1 MKEIICTAAG
11 IAGAAIAAVF
21 GGWNASLGTLMICMA
36 ADYLTGLIVA
46 GVFKASS
53 KTPGGG
59 LESKV
64 GWKGLCRK
72 AVILMFILLAHRL
85 DMAVGTTYIRDAVT
99 IGFITNELISLI
111 ENAGIMGVPMPESLK
126 KALEILKDM
135 EDSSDGDH

>member
-1 MKEIICTAAG
+1 MKEIVCTAAG
-11 IAGAAIAAVF
+11 IAGAAVAAVF
-21 GGWNASLGTLMICMA
+21 GGWNASMGTLLICMG

-46 GVFKASS
+46 GVFKASA

-72 AVILMFILLAHRL
+72 AVILMFILVAHRL
-85 DMAVGTTYIRDAVT
+85 DMAVGTNYIRNAVT

-111 ENAGIMGVPMPESLK
+111 ENAGIMGVPLPESLK
-126 KALEILKDM
+126 KALELLKDM
-135 EDSSDGDH
+135 EDTTDGDK